1 MTLAQRLPAGTTAE
15 APSDLAAQ
23 ARPAVVLLL
32 AFTLLLGLAYPL
44 AVTGIAQALFPAE
57 ANGSLVTR
65 DGVVVGSRLIGQG
78 FAGAAYFHGR
88 PSAAGAGYDGLA
100 SGGSN
105 LAPTARK
112 LADRLAADVAALRA
126 EGVAGPIPADAVTA
140 SGSGLDPD
148 VSPGY
153 ALVQVPRVA
162 AARGLPEADVRALVL
177 RAVEKPVLGL
187 IGEPRV
193 NVLALNL
200 ALDAAKPEAAGP

>member
-1 MTLAQRLPAGTTAE
+1 MTLAQRLPAGTAAE

-44 AVTGIAQALFPAE
+44 AVTGIAQAVFPAE
-57 ANGSLVTR
+57 ANGSLVTH

-78 FAGAAYFHGR
+78 FAGPGYFHGR

-126 EGVAGPIPADAVTA
+126 EGVAGP
-140 SGSGLDPD
+140 
-148 VSPGY
+148 
-153 ALVQVPRVA
+153 
-162 AARGLPEADVRALVL
+162 
-177 RAVEKPVLGL
+177 
-187 IGEPRV
+187 
-193 NVLALNL
+193 
-200 ALDAAKPEAAGP
+200 